1 METIT
6 IKSPNMKSIQIEVGN
21 SIDVEKILNYI
32 SKNNIKAKIKI
43 EENLVKPTKNLK
55 KEALLKDL
63 EKGLQ
68 EASDISKGKKKG
80 KTLKEFLDY
89 VK

>member
-1 METIT
+1 
-6 IKSPNMKSIQIEVGN
+6 MKSIQIEVGN

-43 EENLVKPTKNLK
+43 QEKGIKSAKNLK
-55 KEALLKDL
+55 KEAVLKDL

-68 EASDISKGKKKG
+68 EASDISKGKKRG
-80 KTLKEFLDY
+80 KTLKDFLEY